1 MATTK
6 LWPIKGGSGSSGVVI
21 KTLIEYIENPE
32 KTEKEHFI
40 QKSTNVEVEATVSN
54 VINYT
59 MQQKKTEEER
69 FISAINCSVKNA
81 ISDMMD
87 TRNHW
92 KAPGN
97 RVMWHGYQSFV
108 PGEVTPEEAHEI
120 GIKLAK
126 ELYGDRFEVVVATHL
141 DRQHIHNHFV
151 INAVSFLDGKKLDW
165 DTYYPQ
171 MKLISDRLCK
181 ENDLSIVQENE
192 LSGHY
197 HRGSVRAE
205 AEGRTTLES
214 IMIEDVDACIK
225 KADSLKNF
233 FQLMESKGYMIDTSR
248 TYLRIYP
255 PGHKK
260 CIRLDRRMREKY
272 NQGDAYTLEGIE
284 ERIFA
289 NLREK
294 DTLQR
299 EEIGEQATY
308 DASEYLDVSENVS
321 GNVTDMFLNGTATYP
336 LTLSDNQDDYY
347 TIKGLSKGKEISGM
361 GAYHIRYMM
370 AMGVYPKRTVDSV
383 AASHYYFREDI
394 LKLDKYINESRLLID
409 NGIETRQ
416 QLVEYRGEQIRKLQ
430 TLKNKRSKLQNKI
443 RRCYDEFEKEEL
455 KSELKVM
462 NKEIRQQKKL
472 VYYASDIEESQKD
485 MKRKINLVCS
495 KGYGYEADTST
506 GAKMDI
512 DVSSDA

>member
-21 KTLIEYIENPE
+21 KTLIDYVENPE
-32 KTEKEHFI
+32 KTEKERFI
-40 QKSTNVEVEATVSN
+40 QKSTDVEVEATISN
-54 VINYT
+54 VINYS

-69 FISAINCSVKNA
+69 FVSAINCSVKNA
-81 ISDMMD
+81 INDMID
-87 TRNHW
+87 TRSHW
-92 KAPGN
+92 KSPGN
-97 RVMWHGYQSFV
+97 RLMWHGYQSFA
-108 PGEVTPEEAHEI
+108 PGEVTPEQAHDI
-120 GIKLAK
+120 GVKLAK

-165 DTYYPQ
+165 DSYYPQ
-171 MKLISDRLCK
+171 MKLISDRLCR
-181 ENDLSIVQENE
+181 ENNLSTVKENE

-214 IMIEDVDACIK
+214 IMIEDVDACIM
-225 KADSLKNF
+225 KATSLKNF
-233 FQLMESKGYMIDTSR
+233 FQLMESKGYRIDTSR

-284 ERIFA
+284 ERILV
-289 NLREK
+289 NLRYN
-294 DTLQR
+294 DTS
-299 EEIGEQATY
+299 EQKTMPGMAAYGASDYY
-308 DASEYLDVSENVS
+308 DASEGIS
-321 GNVTDMFLNGTATYP
+321 GNVTDMFLKGTATDS
-336 LTLSDNQDDYY
+336 LTLSESQDDYY
-347 TIKGLSKGKEISGM
+347 TIKGLPRGKMVSGM

-370 AMGVYPKRTVDSV
+370 AMGVYPRRTTDSV
-383 AASHYYFREDI
+383 ARSHYYFREDI

-416 QLVEYRGEQIRKLQ
+416 QLVEYRGEQTRKLQ
-430 TLKNKRSKLQNKI
+430 SLKNQRSKLQNRI
-443 RRCYDEFEKEEL
+443 RRCNDESKKEEL
-455 KSELKVM
+455 KNELKGM

-472 VYYASDIEESQKD
+472 VYYANDIEESQKD

-495 KGYGYEADTST
+495 TDNGSQAETRT
-506 GAKMDI
+506 GAATDL
-512 DVSSDA
+512 DTTLE